1 MKKVLVLLLVLVFNA
16 CMCLAD
22 IIIDDNAQKASL
34 TFLNNLVL
42 KNQLAEKVNKDVNA
56 DYLLIKQFK
65 ASYKTNPNSV
75 KSRKNLEFGLAC
87 VQRNKAYL
95 DEFKNNYFIPAYN
108 EYKRVE
114 NPKQMMSYEYW
125 FDTTPMSEISAF
137 YDFYRMVEA
146 NLEDCQF
153 ICEKSK

>member
-1 MKKVLVLLLVLVFNA
+1 MKKILVLFGFLSVALP
-16 CMCLAD
+16 CLAG
-22 IIIDDNAQKASL
+22 ITFDDSAQKASL
-34 TFLNNLVL
+34 TFLNNLVA
-42 KNQLAEKVNKDVNA
+42 KNQLAEKVNKDIHT
-56 DYLLIKQFK
+56 DYSFIKQFK
-65 ASYKTNPNSV
+65 TAYKINPNSV
-75 KSRKNLEFGLAC
+75 KSKENLEFGLAC
-87 VQRNKAYL
+87 VQRNKTYL
-95 DEFKNNYFIPAYN
+95 EEFKNNYFIPAYN

-137 YDFYRMVEA
+137 YDFYRMVET

>member
-1 MKKVLVLLLVLVFNA
+1 MKKVLVLLFILVFNVYI
-16 CMCLAD
+16 CFAD
-22 IIIDDNAQKASL
+22 IMIDDNAQKASL
-34 TFLNNLVL
+34 TFLNNLVA
-42 KNQLAEKVNKDVNA
+42 KNQLAEKVNKDIHR
-56 DYLLIKQFK
+56 DYSFIKQFK
-65 ASYKTNPNSV
+65 AAYKINPNSV
-75 KSRKNLEFGLAC
+75 KSKKNLEFGLAC

-95 DEFKNNYFIPAYN
+95 EEFKNNYFVPAYN

-125 FDTTPMSEISAF
+125 FYTTPMSEISAF

-153 ICEKSK
+153 IYDKSK